1 MKIVL
6 ATDGTRY
13 SGAALDMLLKLSLGE
28 GDAVRVVSVV
38 DLALPTVLDMY
49 GDSLPDTGTLEK
61 DAKAAAIQVV
71 EDARARLAAEHPSA
85 ASNISIDVLF
95 GSPERRIVES
105 AEEFGA
111 DLIVVGSHGH
121 NQWERL
127 LLGSVSNSIVHHAP
141 CSVLVARLIG
151 E

>member
-6 ATDGTRY
+6 ATDGTRF
-13 SGAALDMLLKLSLGE
+13 SNAGLDMLLRFRLAP
-28 GDAVRVVSVV
+28 GDSIKIVTVV
-38 DLALPTVLDMY
+38 DLALPTALNMY
-49 GDSLPDTGTLEK
+49 GGYLPDTETLEK
-61 DAKAAAIQVV
+61 DAKSAAHQIV
-71 EDARARLAAEHPSA
+71 EETRARLATEFSHL
-85 ASNISIDVLF
+85 ASNISFEIKF
-95 GSPERRIVES
+95 GSPERRLIEA

-111 DLIVVGSHGH
+111 DLIIIGSHGY

-141 CSVLVARLIG
+141 CSVLIARLPG